1 LLFIALSKSPT
12 SLRLLLSCPILKLL
26 KTTLLQLLLACP
38 KKYFTTVITI
48 PNCLT
53 FFEPLNFNAQLEN
66 WKWKS
71 TKPMVILN
79 LNRNYQ
85 FLPGGCSNFCNFIWQ
100 QFNSI
105 KLQGFLLFFTGGVT
119 VQMFSNVFKWP
130 HGKLIKKKTRAS

>member
-1 LLFIALSKSPT
+1 LFIALFKVV
-12 SLRLLLSCPILKLL
+12 LLSLHKTI
-26 KTTLLQLLLACP
+26 KTTLLQLLLSYPYTIKTALLQLLLP
-38 KKYFTTVITI
+38 YHKKYFTTVITI

-105 KLQGFLLFFTGGVT
+105 KLHRWY
-119 VQMFSNVFKWP
+119 SA
-130 HGKLIKKKTRAS
+130 LILKTRIRNHTHLHIL